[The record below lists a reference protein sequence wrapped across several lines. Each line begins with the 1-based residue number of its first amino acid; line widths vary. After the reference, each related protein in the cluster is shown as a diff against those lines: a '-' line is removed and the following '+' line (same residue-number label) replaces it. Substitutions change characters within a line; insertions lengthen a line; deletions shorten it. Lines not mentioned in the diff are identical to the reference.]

1 VLQLCVAAMIAHILW
16 TRVPAAVAAV
26 ARVDSTVK
34 RLDFYLDVLD
44 SVFRKHHAAN
54 ATLPLQ

>member
-1 VLQLCVAAMIAHILW
+1 
-16 TRVPAAVAAV
+16 
-26 ARVDSTVK
+26 VDSTVK